1 MAKPTV
7 RENEPLPQ
15 DEAFVSWSKRLRK
28 SDERAFSELFE
39 AMQVRLLQYAF
50 GITRDREVARD
61 IVQDTFLKLWQIR
74 ETVDPA
80 RSLKALLYTIVRNLA
95 LNSQRAAGRTNG
107 VFPEHGIADPA
118 PSADESVH
126 ADLVQ
131 KALYRFI
138 DELPERRRMAFVL
151 TRFEGLSHD
160 EVAQAMNLTPRT
172 VNTHIVLAMK
182 DLRKRMKRLQSGQ
195 TP

>member
-15 DEAFVSWSKRLRK
+15 DAAFVSWSKRLRK

-107 VFPEHGIADPA
+107 VFPEHGITDPA
-118 PSADESVH
+118 PSADENVH

>member
-7 RENEPLPQ
+7 RENEPLLQ

-74 ETVDPA
+74 ETVDPG